1 MKLINLKTN
10 KLGQNFKYY
19 EKIDSTQSEIWRL
32 VDSDK
37 IAEYHPYYDE
47 LIFNEL
53 PDDVYKI
60 TRSEFVR
67 PAGPIIYGELMGR
80 VLMAEYGTQ
89 TKLKILPFLSM

>member
-32 VDSDK
+32 VDSNK
-37 IAEYHPYYDE
+37 IADGMLVMSNIQTNGQE
-47 LIFNEL
+47 
-53 PDDVYKI
+53 
-60 TRSEFVR
+60 
-67 PAGPIIYGELMGR
+67 
-80 VLMAEYGTQ
+80 LMAEYGTQ

>member
-32 VDSDK
+32 VDSNK
-37 IAEYHPYYDE
+37 IADGMLVMSNIQTNGQGTQEDLTGAGY
-47 LIFNEL
+47 N
-53 PDDVYKI
+53 VNQSKI
-60 TRSEFVR
+60 AIGSGGLTGKGF
-67 PAGPIIYGELMGR
+67 LN
-80 VLMAEYGTQ
+80 GTQ